1 MLGKSSNSLVDKL
14 LYSHTGKLLISIIL
28 GLGLASL
35 FKKACD
41 TNGCL
46 KFVAPS
52 KDKLSK
58 VRKYDGKCYAMRV
71 EAGKCDKSK
80 KQVKF

>member
-1 MLGKSSNSLVDKL
+1 MLGKSSIIDKL
-14 LYSHTGKLLISIIL
+14 LYSETGRIMISIIL

-41 TNGCL
+41 TQGCL
-46 KFVAPS
+46 KFVAPP
-52 KDKLSK
+52 KEKLDK
-58 VRKYDGKCYAMRV
+58 VRKYDGKCYAMKV
-71 EAGKCDKSK
+71 EAGKCDRSK

>member
-1 MLGKSSNSLVDKL
+1 MLGKGSLIDKL
-14 LYSHTGKLLISIIL
+14 LYSETGRLLISIIL

-41 TNGCL
+41 TSGCL

-52 KDKLSK
+52 KEKLEQ

-71 EAGKCDKSK
+71 EAGKCDSSK